1 MINSFT
7 FGVGYG
13 NNKNMCTNSKLL
25 GVKLPKNVSLLKKYV
40 EIIVVCVKIF
50 AYFYK

>member
-25 GVKLPKNVSLLKKYV
+25 GVKLPKNVSLLKKIRRNNCSV
-40 EIIVVCVKIF
+40 RENFCVLL
-50 AYFYK
+50 